1 MAIMHNPPH
10 PGLTLKV
17 LYLDNVELTVTQAAE
32 KLGIS
37 RKTLSQIING
47 HAGISPQMAILLS
60 QAFPNTTPQLWLNMQ
75 QQYDLWQVQQKPLPT
90 IAPFVTSSPTAPRV
104 QKQQL

>member
-1 MAIMHNPPH
+1 MHNPPH
-10 PGLTLKV
+10 PGTTLKV
-17 LYLDNVELTVTQAAE
+17 LYLDNVDMTVTQAAE

-75 QQYDLWQVQQKPLPT
+75 QQYDLWQVQQRPLPT
-90 IAPFVTSSPTAPRV
+90 IAPFVSVNRLASRI
-104 QKQQL
+104 

>member
-1 MAIMHNPPH
+1 MHNPPN
-10 PGLTLKV
+10 PGITLKV
-17 LYLDNVELTVTQAAE
+17 LHLDNIDLTVTQAAE

-90 IAPFVTSSPTAPRV
+90 IKPFVSTTAIASRV
-104 QKQQL
+104 